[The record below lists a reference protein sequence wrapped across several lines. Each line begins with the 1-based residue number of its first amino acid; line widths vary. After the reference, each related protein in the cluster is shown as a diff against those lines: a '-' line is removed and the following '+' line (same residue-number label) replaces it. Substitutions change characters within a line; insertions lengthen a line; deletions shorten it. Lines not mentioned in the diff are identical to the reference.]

1 VGDAPRVPPEKNQ
14 YGFDAQL
21 LEVTGGL
28 KTDPDG
34 LAVTFSTTE
43 AEAVYMGGVAVAFP
57 I

>member
-1 VGDAPRVPPEKNQ
+1 VPPEKNQ

-21 LEVTGGL
+21 LEVKGGL
-28 KTDPDG
+28 KTDADG

-43 AEAVYMGGVAVAFP
+43 AEAVYMGGVAMAFP